1 MAIKDITTLVD
12 LNGKQ
17 KTAQVALDLAA
28 RTGAHVPCLGAT
40 VRLATQFF
48 DEHFA

>member
-28 RTGAHVPCLGAT
+28 RTGAHVNTCLS
-40 VRLATQFF
+40 
-48 DEHFA
+48 ESKS